1 MYFCTYEI
9 LLKHIE
15 TKGVEELKVAEDDS
29 WEVDVRC
36 FAVFIAC

>member
-9 LLKHIE
+9 LFKHIE